1 LRIKGTRSSKICF
14 YYKPS
19 LLKGSFVEKELD
31 MELKAIFDL
40 FFEGY
45 FSSSFKGLLTSSVI
59 FLKY

>member
-1 LRIKGTRSSKICF
+1 
-14 YYKPS
+14 
-19 LLKGSFVEKELD
+19 LKGSFVEKELD

-59 FLKY
+59 FKKY